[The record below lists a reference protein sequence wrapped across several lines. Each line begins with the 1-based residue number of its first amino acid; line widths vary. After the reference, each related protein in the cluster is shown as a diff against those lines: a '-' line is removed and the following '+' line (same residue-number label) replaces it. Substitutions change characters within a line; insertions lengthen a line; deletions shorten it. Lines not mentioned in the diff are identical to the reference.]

1 MRQIIPVTGDTALF
15 LVMYSFGEAKA
26 TEEIQA
32 QLSTYMNSVVVQLK
46 KKKKLPYFKTQM
58 YPLFA

>member
-32 QLSTYMNSVVVQLK
+32 QLSTYMNSVVVQFL
-46 KKKKLPYFKTQM
+46 KKKLPYFKTQM

>member
-15 LVMYSFGEAKA
+15 LVVYSFGEAKA

-32 QLSTYMNSVVVQLK
+32 QLSTYMNSVVVQF

>member
-32 QLSTYMNSVVVQLK
+32 QLSTYMNSVVVQFK
-46 KKKKLPYFKTQM
+46 KKKKTAL
-58 YPLFA
+58 L